1 MSERANLREIG
12 FELNGKQVE
21 VECAD
26 SDLLIDVL
34 RDKLGLTGVKRS
46 CDMEICGACT
56 VLVEGQPLSACT
68 TLAYEAREKSVQTIE
83 GVADGA
89 RLHPLQR
96 AFVEHGA
103 LQCGFCTP
111 GMILTAKALLAR
123 SAAPT
128 REQVI
133 EELEGNLCRC
143 TGYFK
148 IVEAVMA
155 VSQGAEH
162 REGDSHG

>member
-1 MSERANLREIG
+1 MTEMTNRRELG
-12 FELNGKQVE
+12 FELNGEQVK

-26 SDLLIDVL
+26 NDMLIDVL
-34 RDKLGLTGVKRS
+34 RDSLGLTGVKRS
-46 CDMEICGACT
+46 CDLEICGACT

-68 TLAYEAREKSVQTIE
+68 TLAYEAREKSVETIE
-83 GVADGA
+83 GVANGA
-89 RLHPLQR
+89 QLHPLQR
-96 AFVEHGA
+96 AFIEHGA

-123 SAAPT
+123 SPAPT

-155 VSQGAEH
+155 AAQEFQASG
-162 REGDSHG
+162 REQS

>member
-1 MSERANLREIG
+1 MVNRRELG
-12 FELNGKQVE
+12 FELNGEQVK

-26 SDLLIDVL
+26 SDMLIDVL
-34 RDKLGLTGVKRS
+34 RDSLGLTGVKRS

-68 TLAYEAREKSVQTIE
+68 TLAYEAREKSVETIE
-83 GVADGA
+83 GVANGA
-89 RLHPLQR
+89 QLHPLQR
-96 AFVEHGA
+96 AFIEHGA

-123 SAAPT
+123 SPAPT

-155 VSQGAEH
+155 AAQEFKVSG
-162 REGDSHG
+162 REQS